1 MFLDFNEGDIRIFS
15 NEFRNQS
22 RNPLAFAHGG
32 LNLVAAQAMSKLVS
46 IILLEGMWHRL
57 PTGEPSQP
65 RWLRHERK

>member
-15 NEFRNQS
+15 NEFRDQS
-22 RNPLAFAHGG
+22 RNPLAFAHEG

-46 IILLEGMWHRL
+46 IILSEGMWRRL

-65 RWLRHERK
+65 RWLCHERK